1 MALIVKSCARSFLL
15 HKISFF
21 SAKAVK
27 LKFLTCSDS
36 CLLFLLTAVDVLV
49 VKTGRGQENSL
60 RKQWEIY
67 YYFFMFMLENEMFYV
82 ANLFQEIQIKKNYV
96 YESLID
102 KVVESWLPYY
112 ILIRETMDVFR
123 TSSFEIIFGSF
134 CG

>member
-1 MALIVKSCARSFLL
+1 
-15 HKISFF
+15 
-21 SAKAVK
+21 
-27 LKFLTCSDS
+27 
-36 CLLFLLTAVDVLV
+36 
-49 VKTGRGQENSL
+49 
-60 RKQWEIY
+60 
-67 YYFFMFMLENEMFYV
+67 MFMLENEMFYV

-102 KVVESWLPYY
+102 KVVESWLPY